1 MSTTVKD
8 PVLEPFFCTR
18 DNHGWTVFEMVQP
31 QEQYTTESSTGEAY
45 KKAISHPSNFGSC
58 LKAIAELKTN
68 SHGDYNSIEV
78 YIKTFTN
85 EHKSISEK
93 FNLGI

>member
-1 MSTTVKD
+1 MTTTVKD
-8 PVLEPFFCTR
+8 TVLEPFYCSR

-31 QEQYTTESSTGEAY
+31 QEQYTTEDSTGDAY

-58 LKAIAELKTN
+58 LRAIAELKTN
-68 SHGDYNSIEV
+68 SKGDYNSIES
-78 YIKTFTN
+78 YINTFTK

-93 FNLGI
+93 FKVGI

>member
-45 KKAISHPSNFGSC
+45 KKAISHPSNFGS
-58 LKAIAELKTN
+58 
-68 SHGDYNSIEV
+68 
-78 YIKTFTN
+78 
-85 EHKSISEK
+85 
-93 FNLGI
+93 

>member
-1 MSTTVKD
+1 MTTTVKD
-8 PVLEPFFCTR
+8 PVLEPFYCSR
-18 DNHGWTVFEMVQP
+18 DNHGWTVFEMVKP
-31 QEQYTTESSTGEAY
+31 QEQYTTESSSGEAY
-45 KKAISHPSNFGSC
+45 KKAISHPASFGGC

-68 SHGDYNSIEV
+68 SKGDYNSV
-78 YIKTFTN
+78 SSYIQTYTQ